1 MERRLVSA
9 PGGRRRWITEVWVPV
24 AGDLLVVAAVVLAVD
39 RGDEV
44 AALFLALFAVLI
56 ALLALYNAQHIRL
69 EVDAG
74 SDEQSDATVSDE
86 TPPEGA

>member
-1 MERRLVSA
+1 MDNRGLGAS
-9 PGGRRRWITEVWVPV
+9 RRRPSC
-24 AGDLLVVAAVVLAVD
+24 GSRGSLLAVD

-56 ALLALYNAQHIRL
+56 ALLALYNAEHIRL

-86 TPPEGA
+86 TPPESA